1 MKIEYVEDDRPE
13 ITCINCM
20 HRHESRCE
28 LDDHYIHYGD
38 MWVQTCEQ
46 HKPETECDELDKSLA
61 DLGVALVNANGEYR
75 SVYDILVDIADK
87 WAE

>member
-38 MWVQTCEQ
+38 MWVQTCE
-46 HKPETECDELDKSLA
+46 HCMPIKECDKF
-61 DLGVALVNANGEYR
+61 G
-75 SVYDILVDIADK
+75 
-87 WAE
+87 